1 MLFFIC
7 NILFLFYS
15 YNFLC
20 GKEASKFNTKK
31 RLITGVIILFPN
43 IYRLEESS
51 MQKPHRHLLPRTNVE
66 SRPSSILLCLC
77 FLDHQKS
84 VSFRVEN
91 VWLAQKV
98 LARFPQSS
106 RFVLCIKKL
115 HFFSLKQRILIV
127 IDLKNRAFHGP
138 QQVTTF
144 FKANCILALDILG
157 S

>member
-1 MLFFIC
+1 MLFFIY

-31 RLITGVIILFPN
+31 RLITGVIIL
-43 IYRLEESS
+43 RLEESS

-77 FLDHQKS
+77 FLDRQKS

-115 HFFSLKQRILIV
+115 HVFSLKQRILIV

-138 QQVTTF
+138 QQATTF

>member
-1 MLFFIC
+1 MLFFIY

-77 FLDHQKS
+77 FLRSSKVRLFQSRKCLAGSKS
-84 VSFRVEN
+84 ISQVSLVIT
-91 VWLAQKV
+91 V
-98 LARFPQSS
+98 RFMY
-106 RFVLCIKKL
+106 KK
-115 HFFSLKQRILIV
+115 
-127 IDLKNRAFHGP
+127 
-138 QQVTTF
+138 TTF
-144 FKANCILALDILG
+144 FFSQVENINCD
-157 S
+157 

>member
-1 MLFFIC
+1 MLFFIY

-15 YNFLC
+15 YNFLY

-31 RLITGVIILFPN
+31 RLITGVIILCPN

-98 LARFPQSS
+98 LARFPYSS

-138 QQVTTF
+138 QQATTF